1 MLIIHTGLGQE
12 AAPADSTAQAESM
25 QESMA
30 RLQLRMAGRLREEM
44 MKQAAI
50 QTGISL
56 GLLAV
61 PLVGGILSAIY
72 TVISLPGT
80 LYVKQRM
87 ASLVRST
94 QARIAAASERVQD
107 EITAVQRRIQDEVF
121 DQAVALAVSG
131 DPIPGFSGL
140 GGIFSNVTRAIR
152 NTAKGVTKVVKQV
165 PKALAVKKIVSVPK
179 SVAKS
184 VVKYTKSVGA
194 AVAVVPKSFSFKAL
208 TKPDDALRAL
218 GRVAKA
224 ASDPVFQPLE
234 KPVGFVWRPIT
245 KAAMAVPS
253 AFVWAGG
260 QIVIRVTSGVMLAMG
275 DTKGAARMDDSAR
288 KWDKFSRDKVW
299 LRSAKTLQTADQLA
313 SDLRKMGTYVIGTAG
328 LDEIKEKLEQLEAQ
342 AYELLALKRADSL
355 AQLATPEA
363 RQVILTTMADMMRQ
377 TPEGLAAMDA
387 HARYLRALIYNK
399 NNLVHPDQ
407 VTPEPSFTEAVAEG
421 FAVVTGDDDPLATYG
436 DEAPPAPTDE
446 GAAVDA
452 TAVAGL
458 ASDDTLADMTVASL
472 TNDRAALQAQLQA
485 LERAFADAEDALA
498 ATPAGDAYG
507 VAAAKLE
514 ARRPQ
519 YERDRQRLEAQI
531 SAINDQI
538 AATQRDSAFAVG
550 RFLTGAFGA
559 AKDVA
564 SAAATR
570 GAAEY
575 ANASARLT
583 EREALASR
591 DAAAAELARAR
602 SLKPASK
609 TPLVLGVAA
618 AALAVYLLTRKK

>member
-12 AAPADSTAQAESM
+12 VAPADNAAQAASM

-30 RLQLRMAGRLREEM
+30 KLQLRMSVRLREEM
-44 MKQAAI
+44 MKQTAI

-61 PLVGGILSAIY
+61 PVIGWILSAIY
-72 TVISLPGT
+72 TVISLPGS

-140 GGIFSNVTRAIR
+140 GGMFSKVTRKIS
-152 NTAKGVTKVVKQV
+152 NTAKKVTKSSVKY
-165 PKALAVKKIVSVPK
+165 VKK
-179 SVAKS
+179 
-184 VVKYTKSVGA
+184 VGA
-194 AVAVVPKSFSFKAL
+194 AAATVPKSFSLKAL
-208 TKPDDALRAL
+208 AKPDDALRAI
-218 GRVAKA
+218 GRVTQAI
-224 ASDPVFQPLE
+224 SDPVFQPLE

-245 KAAMAVPS
+245 MAAAAVPAAM
-253 AFVWAGG
+253 VWVSG
-260 QIVIRVTSGVMLAMG
+260 QVVIRTTAGVMLAMG

-288 KWDKFSRDKVW
+288 KWDKYSRDKIW
-299 LRSAKTLQTADQLA
+299 LRSAKTLQTANQLT
-313 SDLRKMGTYVIGTAG
+313 SDMRKMGNYVIGMAG
-328 LDEIKEKLEQLEAQ
+328 LDEIKEKLEQLEEQ
-342 AYELLALKRADSL
+342 AYKMLAMKRADSL
-355 AQLATPEA
+355 AQLATPQA

-399 NNLVHPDQ
+399 NNLLHPDQ

-436 DEAPPAPTDE
+436 GSEPPAETFVDEAPPMDS
-446 GAAVDA
+446 V
-452 TAVAGL
+452 AVAGL
-458 ASDDTLADMTVASL
+458 ASADMLAGMTVASL
-472 TNDRAALQAQLQA
+472 TNDRAALHAQLQA
-485 LERAFADAEDALA
+485 LERAFADAEDVLA
-498 ATPAGDAYG
+498 ATPAGDAYSI
-507 VAAAKLE
+507 AAAKLE
-514 ARRPQ
+514 AKRPQ
-519 YERDRQRLEAQI
+519 YERDKQKLESQI

-538 AATQRDSAFAVG
+538 AATQRDNASAVG
-550 RFLTGAFGA
+550 RFLTGAFGV
-559 AKDVA
+559 AKNVA
-564 SAAATR
+564 SAAVTR

-575 ANASARLT
+575 ANASAHLT

-591 DAAAAELARAR
+591 DAAAVELAQARA
-602 SLKPASK
+602 LKPASK

-618 AALAVYLLTRKK
+618 AALAVYLITRKK